1 MHKELGGSCTERSQG
16 AGAAAQALQLQQHRV
31 EADVHHFTAAI
42 VGFIP
47 AAWSFALQTM
57 QGMAELSVDLDVVAC
72 NAALSA
78 CGRGQAWT
86 RAMNLLRLSQ
96 ASLRPDAIS
105 FNTVLVNCAWPA
117 ALRSTMAS
125 LGCQPDR
132 VTQNTEAASW
142 VHRGQWR
149 LALRKLFK
157 KGVSALDMFS
167 LTIATSACEEAKSW
181 SKALG
186 LYALSHL
193 CHARRDKLLPSANAA
208 MSACTS
214 QGCWPVAIEIL
225 QHMQRS
231 RCRGDAITLGQCARS
246 FQLGVLWLNALE
258 LLEGKGEGVTF
269 LINRLRT

>member
-1 MHKELGGSCTERSQG
+1 
-16 AGAAAQALQLQQHRV
+16 
-31 EADVHHFTAAI
+31 
-42 VGFIP
+42 
-47 AAWSFALQTM
+47 
-57 QGMAELSVDLDVVAC
+57 
-72 NAALSA
+72 
-78 CGRGQAWT
+78 
-86 RAMNLLRLSQ
+86 
-96 ASLRPDAIS
+96 
-105 FNTVLVNCAWPA
+105 
-117 ALRSTMAS
+117 
-125 LGCQPDR
+125 
-132 VTQNTEAASW
+132 
-142 VHRGQWR
+142 
-149 LALRKLFK
+149 
-157 KGVSALDMFS
+157 MFS